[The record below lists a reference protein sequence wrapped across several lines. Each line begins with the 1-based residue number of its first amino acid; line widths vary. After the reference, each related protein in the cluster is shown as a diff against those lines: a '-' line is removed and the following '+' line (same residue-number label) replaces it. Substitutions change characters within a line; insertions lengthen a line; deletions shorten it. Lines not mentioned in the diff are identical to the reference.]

1 MAKDDD
7 KVELPVAPFAAM
19 FGVRGLDPN
28 ATFMAKR
35 KKEPR
40 QRRTMSD
47 PTPYQVARAKKK
59 AEQDGI

>member
-1 MAKDDD
+1 MAKDDFIE
-7 KVELPVAPFAAM
+7 VPIGNIPSM
-19 FGVRGLDPN
+19 FGVRGIDPN
-28 ATFMAKR
+28 STIRVPR
-35 KKEPR
+35 KKERR